1 MFTFTRGTYP
11 AKPGMTAARR
21 PGGLLCTHQKHGQSV
36 SQKNIRIVIIS
47 ASLEDFRGAGDP
59 NNAPGTYLGI
69 HVTVR
74 CSVEVGVRPLGEGV
88 LAELLG
94 GAVVLEGKLS
104 VGIEELGNLHLCV
117 CVFTNLTIDLLDQLR
132 FILFTDSSQGS
143 KACLNGS
150 IDNKLI

>member
-1 MFTFTRGTYP
+1 
-11 AKPGMTAARR
+11 MTAARR
-21 PGGLLCTHQKHGQSV
+21 PGGLLYTYQKHGRSV
-36 SQKNIRIVIIS
+36 GQKNIRIAIIS
-47 ASLEDFRGAGDP
+47 ASLAVSRGSADP

-69 HVTVR
+69 HVAVR

-117 CVFTNLTIDLLDQLR
+117 CVFTNLTIDLFAQLP
-132 FILFTDSSQGS
+132 FIFLTRSSQRL
-143 KACLNGS
+143 LNPT
-150 IDNKLI
+150 

>member
-21 PGGLLCTHQKHGQSV
+21 PGGLLYTYQKHGQSV
-36 SQKNIRIVIIS
+36 GQKNIRIVIIS
-47 ASLEDFRGAGDP
+47 ASLAVFRGIGDP

-69 HVTVR
+69 HVAVGR
-74 CSVEVGVRPLGEGV
+74 AVKVGVRPLGEGV

-94 GAVVLEGKLS
+94 GAVVFEGKLS

-117 CVFTNLTIDLLDQLR
+117 CVFTNLTIDMFAQ
-132 FILFTDSSQGS
+132 
-143 KACLNGS
+143 
-150 IDNKLI
+150 